1 MIKIYNC
8 KKEATTSLKGA
19 TEAVQGIIG
28 NIKKLLMLTLGM
40 KGELVVVM
48 DQLIAVL
55 SERLF
60 YVLTVGS

>member
-1 MIKIYNC
+1 MIA
-8 KKEATTSLKGA
+8 KKEATISLKGA

-48 DQLIAVL
+48 DQLMAVL

-60 YVLTVGS
+60 YVLAVGS